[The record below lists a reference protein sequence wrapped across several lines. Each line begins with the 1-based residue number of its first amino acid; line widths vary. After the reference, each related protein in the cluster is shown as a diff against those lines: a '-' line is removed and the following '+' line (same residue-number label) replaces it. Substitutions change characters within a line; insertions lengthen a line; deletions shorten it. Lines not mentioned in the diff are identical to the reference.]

1 MTQVN
6 LKEEQQKQEQQLFTK
21 KEKAPVLQRTSL
33 KDALK
38 MLIPYIGMGISL
50 AEFSLLPQVHP
61 ITVLYKAETW
71 PYFIAVCASVYT
83 LLYLIS
89 LFVRPVRE
97 KVAHFSWLV
106 CAFFLFFTLQ
116 DYLTLRTGTLQLP
129 FTPSPDKIVRE
140 LVINANVIANDAI
153 SSLSTLFT
161 GLAIGITLGIIS
173 GVACGCV
180 RLVDYWINPLLKII
194 GPVPALIWMP
204 IFFVTFHSSRAA
216 ALAAVVLASW
226 FPLTLMISS
235 AIKNI
240 DYSLIERAETLGASK
255 MHIVVHVMLP
265 NSIPAIANALFM
277 ALSHSFGAMAA
288 TELCGVSSGL
298 MFRIDYTRVMANYGE
313 VYAIIG
319 VMIVIFAALTA
330 LMFAFRNWL
339 LRWQK
344 GLARW

>member
-1 MTQVN
+1 MSQETIRAEQR
-6 LKEEQQKQEQQLFTK
+6 KEEERLFIK
-21 KEKAPVLQRTSL
+21 KKKPIIVRTSL

-38 MLIPYIGMGISL
+38 MLVPFVGMAIS
-50 AEFSLLPQVHP
+50 AIEYVSLPQVHP
-61 ITVLYKAETW
+61 MKLQYTPDSWLPAL
-71 PYFIAVCASVYT
+71 AVCAVVYAIV
-83 LLYLIS
+83 YLVS

-116 DYLTLRTGTLQLP
+116 DYLTLRTGILKMP
-129 FTPSPDKIVRE
+129 FVPSPDKIVHE
-140 LVINANVIANDAI
+140 LVANRDVIASDAV
-153 SSLSTLFT
+153 SSMITLFS
-161 GLAIGITLGIIS
+161 GLLIGIPLGIIS

-180 RLVDYWINPLLKII
+180 RLVDYWLNPLLKVV

-204 IFFVTFHSSRAA
+204 LFFVTFHSSRVA

-235 AIKNI
+235 AVKNI
-240 DYSLIERAETLGASK
+240 DRGLIERAETLGASK
-255 MHIVVHVMLP
+255 MYTVLHVMIP

-277 ALSHSFGAMAA
+277 ALSHSFGAMSA
-288 TELCGVSSGL
+288 TELCGVNSGL
-298 MFRIDYTRVMANYGE
+298 MFRINYTTVAANYGE
-313 VYAIIG
+313 VYAVIG
-319 VMIVIFAALTA
+319 VMIVIFATLTA
-330 LMFAFRNWL
+330 IMFAFRNWL